1 MRMDL
6 SGLTATPALPPLLTG
21 ETVVL
26 GRRSEGLP
34 MVVAAAAAAATAVF
48 VVGGTLTSWQRCRM
62 AMSEEDI

>member
-34 MVVAAAAAAATAVF
+34 MVVAAAAAATAVF